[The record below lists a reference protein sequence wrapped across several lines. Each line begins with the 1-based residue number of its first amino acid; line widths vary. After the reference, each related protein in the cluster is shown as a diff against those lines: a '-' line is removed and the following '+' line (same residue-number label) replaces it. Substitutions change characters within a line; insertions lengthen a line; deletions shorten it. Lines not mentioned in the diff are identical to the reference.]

1 MLSFLK
7 NLINLNVALANKAR
21 SVMAYDEALAFKEAK
36 DYKHALPLLIEASEL
51 GNAQA
56 MSILGTMYLMGQGV
70 TEDGTQAMTWLQ
82 RSIDAGFEGAISVL
96 GMAFATGKAGIK
108 IDLAKARE
116 LLTHC
121 AENGDEQSAR
131 MLSMMDNGEGMFKH
145 LKGRPA
151 KHR

>member
-56 MSILGTMYLMGQGV
+56 MSILGTMY
-70 TEDGTQAMTWLQ
+70 
-82 RSIDAGFEGAISVL
+82 
-96 GMAFATGKAGIK
+96 
-108 IDLAKARE
+108 
-116 LLTHC
+116 
-121 AENGDEQSAR
+121 
-131 MLSMMDNGEGMFKH
+131 
-145 LKGRPA
+145 
-151 KHR
+151 